1 MVKSMIVC
9 FNTMLFMCKF
19 TVYGEFTCFYTKIM
33 DLIEIGK
40 HIRERRKELGLDQ
53 ATLATL
59 AGIGINALV
68 RLERGSGN
76 PRFDVLFN
84 VLKTLGLSIHIQ

>member
-1 MVKSMIVC
+1 
-9 FNTMLFMCKF
+9 
-19 TVYGEFTCFYTKIM
+19 M

-53 ATLATL
+53 STLATL

-76 PRFDVLFN
+76 PLFDGLFN

>member
-1 MVKSMIVC
+1 
-9 FNTMLFMCKF
+9 
-19 TVYGEFTCFYTKIM
+19 M

-53 ATLATL
+53 STLATL
-59 AGIGINALV
+59 AGIGINA
-68 RLERGSGN
+68 
-76 PRFDVLFN
+76 FN

>member
-1 MVKSMIVC
+1 MVNYG
-9 FNTMLFMCKF
+9 FNR
-19 TVYGEFTCFYTKIM
+19 
-33 DLIEIGK
+33 DRK

-53 ATLATL
+53 STLATL

-76 PRFDVLFN
+76 PRFDVL
-84 VLKTLGLSIHIQ
+84 LMS